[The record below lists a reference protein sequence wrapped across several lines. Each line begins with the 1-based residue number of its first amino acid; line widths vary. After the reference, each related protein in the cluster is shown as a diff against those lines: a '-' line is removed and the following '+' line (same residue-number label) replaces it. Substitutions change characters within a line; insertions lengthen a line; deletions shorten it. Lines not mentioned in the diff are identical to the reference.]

1 MIRNFLFALLI
12 LLAASCSSTVKV
24 TSDYD
29 KQADFASYK
38 TYAFSQEALK
48 LPISDLNR
56 ARIIS
61 AIETEMAAKGF
72 TKSEN
77 PDILVDLLLSAEEKV
92 DATATT
98 SGTGG
103 YYGGYGAMRYG
114 YGGGFTT
121 TSINYEEYIEG
132 TLFINFVDVST
143 QKIVWQGRGTKTID
157 EDANA
162 DKREANINAAV
173 KAIIAEYPPQ
183 QK

>member
-1 MIRNFLFALLI
+1 MIRNFLFSLLT
-12 LLAASCSSTVKV
+12 LMAVSCGSSVSV

-56 ARIIS
+56 SRVLA
-61 AIETEMAAKGF
+61 AIDTEMAAKGF
-72 TKSEN
+72 TKSES
-77 PDILVDLLLSAEEKV
+77 PDIIVDLIVRAEEKV

-121 TSINYEEYIEG
+121 TSINYDEYIEG
-132 TLFINFVDVST
+132 TLFINFVDAST

-157 EDANA
+157 ENA
-162 DKREANINAAV
+162 SAEKREANINAGI

-183 QK
+183 KK